1 MSEHPTIPMRQ
12 IPRYGLDRWV
22 PRGPKGGGP
31 RLAVASSVTWGAVVL
46 VATMVGVAAVGNE
59 RLALALGGILLVLGI
74 FVADPIL
81 LAVIVL
87 PGSLLLQ
94 RVGGSS
100 TNLSVADL
108 LVFMGAVVCLFHVRW
123 REAPYLRQFFQGI
136 VWYQAILILVVVAN
150 PNRYNIIE
158 WFHRLSYLG
167 GSVLVG
173 WTIATFGRSRQAFR
187 LFLWGSVVVAVIS
200 VEQAFAT
207 HFQPAQWGGYQKNSI
222 GAVMWVAVVVAQ
234 LNPPWTG
241 IGRVEARVAKYACF
255 CGLLAS
261 QSRQA
266 VVALILAVAVAT
278 FLNPDVRR
286 RSKLMLLGCLP
297 LVVALYYSFSLAA
310 RNNPRFN
317 SVSIRVDQINAA
329 VHVWHLSP
337 MLGEGMRF
345 YNLPQFVYVTAPPN
359 VLIDNLASTGLVG
372 SLAFF
377 YLVFVTMRTM
387 ARLPRMIGT
396 LGLVILL
403 GHYVDGLFDIFWI
416 GANMIPPL
424 VIVGMSLGVADLDGR
439 DRQSRMGPSGRP
451 VGLGVEGPRP
461 APVGRSPG
469 GAGWSL
475 ERVARWTQGTLVV
488 SFRTAFGLRLTS
500 DHR

>member
-1 MSEHPTIPMRQ
+1 MNPIPTN
-12 IPRYGLDRWV
+12 GLDRWFR
-22 PRGPKGGGP
+22 RGTTSGGP
-31 RLAVASSVTWGAVVL
+31 PTMARSLLVWAAVVL
-46 VATMVGVAAVGNE
+46 VAAMIGVAANGSE
-59 RLALALGGILLVLGI
+59 RLALALGGVLLIFGI

-94 RVGGSS
+94 RVGGAS

-108 LVFMGAVVCLFHVRW
+108 LVFLGAVVCLFHVHW
-123 REAPYLRQFFQGI
+123 KEAPFLRQFFTGI
-136 VWYQAILILVVVAN
+136 LWYQAVLILVVVAN
-150 PNRYNIIE
+150 PNRYDIVE

-173 WTIATFGRSRQAFR
+173 WTIASFGRSRQAFR
-187 LFLWGSVVVAVIS
+187 AFLWGSVVVAVIS
-200 VEQAFAT
+200 IEQALAT

-234 LNPPWTG
+234 LNPPWAG
-241 IGRVEARVAKYACF
+241 IGRTEARVAKYLCF
-255 CGLLAS
+255 LGLLAS

-266 VVALILAVAVAT
+266 VVALILAIVVAT
-278 FLNPDVRR
+278 LLNPDVRR

-310 RNNPRFN
+310 KNNPKFN
-317 SVSIRVDQINAA
+317 SVSIRVDQITAA

-345 YNLPQFVYVTAPPN
+345 YNLPQFLYVTAPPN
-359 VLIDNLASTGLVG
+359 VLIDNLASTGVVG

-387 ARLPRMIGT
+387 GRLPRTFGT

-424 VIVGMSLGVADLDGR
+424 VIVGMSLGMADV
-439 DRQSRMGPSGRP
+439 DRRQRAVTPAPAGGAGAAPARRPLSPSGRS
-451 VGLGVEGPRP
+451 VGPSPRW
-461 APVGRSPG
+461 SPG
-469 GAGWSL
+469 
-475 ERVARWTQGTLVV
+475 
-488 SFRTAFGLRLTS
+488 RTAQWARTVLAPSRVGFGLPPTPEPR
-500 DHR
+500 

>member
-1 MSEHPTIPMRQ
+1 MNPIPTS
-12 IPRYGLDRWV
+12 GLDRWFR
-22 PRGPKGGGP
+22 RGTASGGLRSGA
-31 RLAVASSVTWGAVVL
+31 RSLMVWAAVVL
-46 VATMVGVAAVGNE
+46 VAVMIGVAANGSE
-59 RLALALGGILLVLGI
+59 RLALALGGALLIFGI

-94 RVGGSS
+94 RVGGASA
-100 TNLSVADL
+100 NLSVADL
-108 LVFMGAVVCLFHVRW
+108 LVFLGAVVCLFHVHW
-123 REAPYLRQFFQGI
+123 REAPFLRQFFKGI
-136 VWYQAILILVVVAN
+136 LWYQAALILVVVAN
-150 PNRYNIIE
+150 PNRYDIVE
-158 WFHRLSYLG
+158 WVHRFSYLG

-173 WTIATFGRSRQAFR
+173 WTIASFGRSRQAFR

-200 VEQAFAT
+200 IEQALAT

-234 LNPPWTG
+234 LNPPWAG
-241 IGRVEARVAKYACF
+241 LGRTEARVAKYLCF
-255 CGLLAS
+255 LGLLAS

-266 VVALILAVAVAT
+266 VVALILAIAVAT
-278 FLNPDVRR
+278 LLNPDVRR
-286 RSKLMLLGCLP
+286 RSQLMVLGCLP

-310 RNNPRFN
+310 RNNPKFN
-317 SVSIRVDQINAA
+317 SVAIRVDQINAA
-329 VHVWHLSP
+329 MHVWHLSP

-345 YNLPQFVYVTAPPN
+345 YNLPQFLYVTAPPN
-359 VLIDNLASTGLVG
+359 VLIDNLSSTGIVG

-387 ARLPRMIGT
+387 GRLPRTFGT

-424 VIVGMSLGVADLDGR
+424 VIVGMSLGAADV
-439 DRQSRMGPSGRP
+439 DRRQRSS
-451 VGLGVEGPRP
+451 
-461 APVGRSPG
+461 APVGPDRPAVALPRRLLLPSGGSAGSP
-469 GAGWSL
+469 ARGWSGGT
-475 ERVARWTQGTLVV
+475 ARWA
-488 SFRTAFGLRLTS
+488 RTKLSALSRVGFGLPPTPEPR
-500 DHR
+500 